1 MNKTKF
7 SFQKGAA
14 SAKKFSS
21 KFHPENT
28 LIKNLEGLGAAFD
41 STLETLKWILK
52 GEISLKD
59 TVYQM
64 VEMGWRSFPIIAL
77 TSFSTGMV
85 LALQSGTALTGMFNE
100 PIYVG
105 MLTGF
110 SLVLE
115 LGPLLTAIVIAGRV
129 GAAITAEIGTMK
141 VSEQL
146 DALYTL
152 GTSPVKYLA
161 VPRFIAIFFTLPLLC
176 AMSNVIGIIGGML
189 VSTTSWDVT
198 TYQFMADILDNMTWR
213 SIAHGLIKSVFFAL
227 IIVIIACHKGFA
239 TSGGAEGVGKAT
251 TSSVMYS
258 LVCVLLSDYF
268 LTHILVALRI
278 K

>member
-1 MNKTKF
+1 MNKNNF
-7 SFQKGAA
+7 SFQKGQAKLKKV
-14 SAKKFSS
+14 SAKFR
-21 KFHPENT
+21 PEHT
-28 LIKNLEGLGAAFD
+28 LIKNIEGLGAALD
-41 STLETLKWILK
+41 YTLETLKWIFK
-52 GEISLKD
+52 GDISLKD
-59 TVYQM
+59 TVNQM

-100 PIYVG
+100 PLYVG

-115 LGPLLTAIVIAGRV
+115 LGPLLTAIVVAGRV

-141 VSEQL
+141 VTEQL

-152 GTSPVKYLA
+152 GTTPVKYLA
-161 VPRFIAIFFTLPLLC
+161 VPRFIAIFFALPLL
-176 AMSNVIGIIGGML
+176 AAISNVIGIFGGL
-189 VSTTSWDVT
+189 IVSTTSWDVT
-198 TYQFMADILDNMTWR
+198 AYQFMSDILDNMTWR

-227 IIVIIACHKGFA
+227 IIVIIACHKGFS

-258 LVCVLLSDYF
+258 LVCVLVSDYF
-268 LTHILVALRI
+268 LTHFLVALHI